1 MNKTIESSLMRLPYF
16 LARSLKCTDVA
27 GLNER
32 LRRKYRTGVYACTD
46 FGSFDS
52 SFTDKCTE
60 DPRRDGIQKVFEKA
74 FMDWLKKKFRDAQ
87 DFSNV
92 ADRRWKDKYTVISYA
107 FRLVLEIAIRNSGD
121 GLTSVGNLAIS
132 GP

>member
-1 MNKTIESSLMRLPYF
+1 MHVPISAASIRHSLTNAQKTPGEMGYK
-16 LARSLKCTDVA
+16 KCSIRPLWI
-27 GLNER
+27 GWKR
-32 LRRKYRTGVYACTD
+32 
-46 FGSFDS
+46 
-52 SFTDKCTE
+52 
-60 DPRRDGIQKVFEKA
+60 
-74 FMDWLKKKFRDAQ
+74 KFRDAQ